1 MSQEKANGVCAKT
14 SCTCG
19 IIVLKVKRSRAA
31 CNGREHDTERVISMQ
46 DNPTGERCIRERINY
61 KGEKSY
67 VVRVMV
73 GRRRFSLTSPTLEEA
88 IEHRGVLEQRSVDAK
103 RLRRKRIAAGKH
115 KTEVVYF
122 VKAGEDGPIKVGR
135 TRADLVKTRLA
146 NLQIASPVELH
157 LLGTLESDSKGE
169 RELHVRMDHL
179 HVRGEWFRDAPE
191 LREVL
196 TARPVW
202 IRGSIVSH
210 GRWPHDSKTF
220 DLQED
225 LAA

>member
-1 MSQEKANGVCAKT
+1 MSQEKTNVVCAKT
-14 SCTCG
+14 SYTCG

-46 DNPTGERCIRERINY
+46 ENLTGERCIHERVNY

-67 VVRVMV
+67 VVRVMI
-73 GRRRFSLTSPTLEEA
+73 GRRRMSLTSPTLEEA
-88 IEHRGVLEQRSVDAK
+88 VEHRGVLEQRALEAK
-103 RLRRKRIAAGKH
+103 RLRRKRIAAGKN

-122 VKAGEDGPIKVGR
+122 LKAGTDGPIKVGR
-135 TRADLVKTRLA
+135 TRIDIIDKRIA

-169 RELHVRMDHL
+169 RELHVRMKHL
-179 HVRGEWFRDAPE
+179 HVRGEWFQDTPE

-196 TARPVW
+196 TTRPVW
-202 IRGSIVSH
+202 IRGSLLRV
-210 GRWPHDSKTF
+210 
-220 DLQED
+220 
-225 LAA
+225 